1 MDFTQEKDL
10 QNEIFNN
17 KSLQR
22 DICSVL
28 DMDFY
33 QTKFHKETKFIN
45 GITADFTLF
54 ENDRI
59 KALMECK
66 GGAINVTDYVRGI
79 GQIFQYEY
87 FAEKGLSIR
96 DYEFYPLCEFS
107 SVYIFPD
114 SVLRNNEFNI
124 GLFKYPQTKKILEV
138 NSHSLAVRLIDE
150 NEFAKYAGGGGV
162 KSRKLLS
169 QYYIHDT
176 RIFEL
181 YFLIKILA
189 IYQLKQENIH
199 RKQLELQLAQNLQ
212 TPNSGGWRNMFI
224 TLSTLGLIS
233 KGNNLTQAGFNL
245 SQLPYPQFALELFK
259 YLKPFFSYLLE
270 TLYKTSNGKKEFNCS
285 NKELFEIMY
294 KQYGEIAYLI
304 EYQDKDSKPNTRY
317 ISSYLNILKD
327 DYGVIDFQ
335 PKSSLRTLLYN
346 PFDLNEKAF
355 LQHIEKASLIQA
367 HQTNFQR
374 IVNAI

>member
-1 MDFTQEKDL
+1 
-10 QNEIFNN
+10 
-17 KSLQR
+17 
-22 DICSVL
+22 
-28 DMDFY
+28 
-33 QTKFHKETKFIN
+33 
-45 GITADFTLF
+45 
-54 ENDRI
+54 
-59 KALMECK
+59 
-66 GGAINVTDYVRGI
+66 
-79 GQIFQYEY
+79 
-87 FAEKGLSIR
+87 
-96 DYEFYPLCEFS
+96 
-107 SVYIFPD
+107 
-114 SVLRNNEFNI
+114 
-124 GLFKYPQTKKILEV
+124 
-138 NSHSLAVRLIDE
+138 
-150 NEFAKYAGGGGV
+150 
-162 KSRKLLS
+162 
-169 QYYIHDT
+169 
-176 RIFEL
+176 
-181 YFLIKILA
+181 

-270 TLYKTSNGKKEFNCS
+270 TLYKKSNGKKEFDCS

-355 LQHIEKASLIQA
+355 LEHIEKASLIQA
-367 HQTNFQR
+367 YQTNFQR

>member
-1 MDFTQEKDL
+1 M
-10 QNEIFNN
+10 
-17 KSLQR
+17 SLLNMR
-22 DICSVL
+22 
-28 DMDFY
+28 
-33 QTKFHKETKFIN
+33 
-45 GITADFTLF
+45 
-54 ENDRI
+54 
-59 KALMECK
+59 
-66 GGAINVTDYVRGI
+66 
-79 GQIFQYEY
+79 
-87 FAEKGLSIR
+87 
-96 DYEFYPLCEFS
+96 
-107 SVYIFPD
+107 
-114 SVLRNNEFNI
+114 
-124 GLFKYPQTKKILEV
+124 
-138 NSHSLAVRLIDE
+138 
-150 NEFAKYAGGGGV
+150 GGGGV

-270 TLYKTSNGKKEFNCS
+270 TLYKKSNGKKEFDCS

-367 HQTNFQR
+367 YQTNFQR
-374 IVNAI
+374 IVNEI

>member
-10 QNEIFNN
+10 QNEIANN
-17 KSLQR
+17 QSLQR

-33 QTKFHKETKFIN
+33 QTIFHKETKFIN

-79 GQIFQYEY
+79 GQIFQYEH
-87 FAEKGLSIR
+87 FAEKGLSVR

-150 NEFAKYAGGGGV
+150 NEFAKYAGGV

-270 TLYKTSNGKKEFNCS
+270 TLYKKSNGKKEFDCS

-367 HQTNFQR
+367 YQTNFQR
-374 IVNAI
+374 IVNEI